1 MKTSGLGDFYWVG
14 GNDLSGDT
22 NSLSKISGSQA
33 TIDVT
38 GINKGAYERLGGL
51 RDGQIAWTS
60 YFNPTGAHP
69 VLSALPTA
77 DTLTTYVAN
86 GGVVGSS
93 AIGNASACMQA
104 KQLNYDGT
112 RAQGGAYTF
121 AVTADANQYG
131 LEWGQMLTAGIRTD
145 TAATNGA
152 SLNGLAATSF
162 GAQAYLQVFSF
173 TGTDVTV
180 KLQDSADNS
189 TFADV
194 ASGAFAQTTSGPGW
208 QRIALSN
215 VATLRQYVRASTVT
229 TGGFTNL
236 QFAVVLVRNQTSGQ
250 VF

>member
-1 MKTSGLGDFYWVG
+1 MAKVSGLGDNFWVG

-38 GINKGAYERLGGL
+38 GINVAAFQRIGGL

-69 VLSALPTA
+69 VLSALPTT

-86 GGVVGSS
+86 AGSTTS
-93 AIGNASACMQA
+93 AIGNAAACMQA
-104 KQLNYDGT
+104 LQLDYAGT
-112 RAQGGAYTF
+112 RATGGAYTF
-121 AVTADANQYG
+121 AVTADADEYG
-131 LEWGQMLTAGIRTD
+131 LEWGQLLTAGIRTD
-145 TAATNGA
+145 TVATTGTA
-152 SLNGLAATSF
+152 LDGLASSTF
-162 GAQAYLQVFSF
+162 GAQAYLHVFGF
-173 TGTDVTV
+173 TGTDATV

-215 VATLRQYVRASTVT
+215 AATVRRYVRATTVT
-229 TGGFTNL
+229 TGGFSNL
-236 QFAVVLVRNQTSGQ
+236 QFAVILVRNPIAGQ